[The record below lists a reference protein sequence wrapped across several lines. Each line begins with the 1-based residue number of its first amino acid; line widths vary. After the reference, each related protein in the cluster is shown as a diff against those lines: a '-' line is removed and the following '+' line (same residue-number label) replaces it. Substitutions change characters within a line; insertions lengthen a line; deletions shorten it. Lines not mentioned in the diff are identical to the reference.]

1 VAFVA
6 TGCNIEP
13 PQTVRPERFVVTE
26 AYERVPGLI
35 DSPTVIDAIYKG
47 YFRVGLPLASPYSM
61 VRPGPGDL
69 VGVFPDMA
77 NELAERLGFRGII
90 GQVQRWED
98 IPDDLD
104 KGVVQ
109 LIFVTEEPANKSY
122 GWVPVLEVGYCLIRG
137 SNPSSSGEDRLAVVA
152 GAPVGREFLP
162 AAGEVVEVTEPTLEG
177 AIRAVVE
184 GVADR
189 TVIVSSLV
197 PLIPS
202 DHRGLTVEPSGC
214 GDDSPLWTLTWGI
227 TTRGD
232 DPAIV
237 EFLKQFV
244 TQLASDG
251 VLADSISEW
260 AESTVAAQRVSSL
273 IGSP

>member
-1 VAFVA
+1 M
-6 TGCNIEP
+6 
-13 PQTVRPERFVVTE
+13 VTE

-35 DSPTVIDAIYKG
+35 DSPTVIDAISKG

>member
-1 VAFVA
+1 MVHPH
-6 TGCNIEP
+6 GM
-13 PQTVRPERFVVTE
+13 
-26 AYERVPGLI
+26 
-35 DSPTVIDAIYKG
+35 AI
-47 YFRVGLPLASPYSM
+47 
-61 VRPGPGDL
+61 

-90 GQVQRWED
+90 SQVQRWED

-104 KGVVQ
+104 TGVVQ
-109 LIFVTEEPANKSY
+109 LIFATEEPASKSY

-177 AIRAVVE
+177 AIGAVVE

-202 DHRGLTVEPSGC
+202 DNRGPTVEPSGC
-214 GDDSPLWTLTWGI
+214 GDDSPLWASTWGI

-232 DPAIV
+232 DPAIL
-237 EFLKQFV
+237 EFLEQFV
-244 TQLASDG
+244 TELASDG
-251 VLADSISEW
+251 RLADSISEW
-260 AESTVAAQRVSSL
+260 AESTVAAQRVLSL